1 MPIFDFFGES
11 NKKQIIIGIMVER
24 RIIITQGMNINNMKN
39 NLANHL
45 NNFNIIN
52 HINNN

>member
-1 MPIFDFFGES
+1 MNNGF
-11 NKKQIIIGIMVER
+11 NK
-24 RIIITQGMNINNMKN
+24 GMNINNMKN
-39 NLANHL
+39 NLANRL